1 MALYKVECTIGF
13 VGCDETVTVDA
24 DSAEEAEQIALEY
37 WNDVV
42 QLAVFVHGEILED
55 DASGYA
61 HIN

>member
-1 MALYKVECTIGF
+1 MTMYKVECTIGF
-13 VGCDETVTVDA
+13 AGCDQTVTVDA
-24 DSAEEAEQIALEY
+24 DSVEGAEQIALEY

-55 DASGYA
+55 DASEYD